1 MTHDPTIPRHSNRPP
16 GTTTV
21 WGPTWGRLVDYGDSL
36 ALVDM
41 RTGWAVPCD
50 LSNVQILT
58 GSWGNTVE
66 GVQVGPRPWKFEAG
80 RAVVEGDNFLIVFLG
95 NDHRHPVLIPGVR
108 PPNPDDPGFFAAR
121 PIGEDPNPV
130 RLRKVARNA
139 AGAVTGTLEV
149 TALDGGNGFE
159 IVVGG
164 GAFGTG
170 TRIELDHDAGTVK
183 IGQGSETHQ
192 VAFGEAI
199 VQAIKTLAEGLLQLD
214 TVVAA
219 KLISSAPILT
229 ATVTPVITDCATSL
243 SAGAPMLS
251 NIVKVE

>member
-1 MTHDPTIPRHSNRPP
+1 MMDRTIPRHPHENSTANAS
-16 GTTTV
+16 
-21 WGPTWGRLVDYGDSL
+21 WGRFIDRGDHLVLED
-36 ALVDM
+36 
-41 RTGWAVPCD
+41 RR
-50 LSNVQILT
+50 
-58 GSWGNTVE
+58 GNTWRAGPGWMPRYLAGGNQNTIE
-66 GVQVGPRPWKFEAG
+66 GFHRAPRPWVFDPQG
-80 RAVVEGDNFLIVFLG
+80 NVVVEGDFVEILFVDKDQRIPYV
-95 NDHRHPVLIPGVR
+95 RPGVAPLNR
-108 PPNPDDPGFFAAR
+108 DDAGFFPVN
-121 PIGEDPNPV
+121 PIGEDPNP
-130 RLRKVARNA
+130 LRGRWAARDPRTGN
-139 AGAVTGTLEV
+139 VTGTLEV